1 MKKILAVLLAVLM
14 AVLVFAGCAS
24 APPAESS
31 NSQES
36 APQESKAA
44 DAPKEPAGE
53 SGLKMAFVFPAPHP
67 FCDTVWKGVEKF
79 EEETGIEVIQQIGS
93 DWTQATQNEQAEALA
108 AQGVNAITIY
118 PADASGANSLYEELT
133 EHGIKIT
140 NFGTS
145 TIEPT
150 PASFA
155 VATDVKQAAYDAT
168 EYVIKQMGEK
178 GNILNVLEVLTDPN
192 TVLRKEGVE
201 ECVAKY
207 PDVKIIQEVAGI
219 TTAEEAVTKI
229 QDALSANA
237 GQVDG
242 IVNTGFTTTVGTAQV
257 LSDYYQ
263 KEGKDHH
270 IWAVGIDTDDVTM
283 QAIEDGTLDA
293 TLSQNPVGM
302 GYITCMLLKNMIEE
316 GYKPA
321 DGQYFINAGS
331 MIVTKDNL
339 DTYQAEIDKMTEELA
354 GKLTT
359 EYLTK

>member
-1 MKKILAVLLAVLM
+1 MKKVM
-14 AVLVFAGCAS
+14 AVVLSVLIAAFVFASCAS
-24 APPAESS
+24 QPPA
-31 NSQES
+31 
-36 APQESKAA
+36 AT
-44 DAPKEPAGE
+44 DAPEQTQGEASQGGAAEEPKGGE
-53 SGLKMAFVFPAPHP
+53 ANLKMAFVFPAPHP
-67 FCDTVWKGVEKF
+67 FCDTVWQGVEKF
-79 EEETGIEVIQQIGS
+79 QEETGIEVTKQIGS
-93 DWTQATQNEQAEALA
+93 DWTQATQNEQVEALA
-108 AQGVNAITIY
+108 AKGVNAITIY
-118 PADASGANSLYEELT
+118 PADASGANALYEELT
-133 EHGIKIT
+133 SRGAKIT

-150 PASFA
+150 TASFA

-178 GNILNVLEVLTDPN
+178 GKILNVLEVLTDPN
-192 TVLRKEGVE
+192 TVLRKQGVE

-207 PDVKIIQEVAGI
+207 PDVQIAQEVAGI

-237 GQVDG
+237 GQIDG

-263 KEGKDHH
+263 KQGEDHH

-283 QAIEDGTLDA
+283 KAIEDGTLDA
-293 TLSQNPVGM
+293 TLAQNPVGM
-302 GYITCMLLKNMIEE
+302 GYITCMLLKYMVQE
-316 GYKPA
+316 GYQPA
-321 DGQYFINAGS
+321 QGQYFINAGS
-331 MIVTKDNL
+331 MIVTKDNM
-339 DTYQAEIDKMTEELA
+339 DTYQSDIDKVTQEIA